1 MRVCSKC
8 GSPDNGTGV
17 CVNCK
22 STVFK
27 TIGNPCTN
35 VSNGVHNYS
44 GMPNQASNGQIVY
57 QQPPQIIHH
66 YNVSSAPQIPN
77 AGIAGAAAAGAAAG
91 SRNAVKVIVPIIIA
105 VIVALTAIIVP
116 VVVSNASTP
125 EKTLEKF
132 ETAYNNLD
140 YNSMMECFDSTIR
153 KAYDAG
159 DDLLGGLLGFSY
171 QSAADMLPFLSEVMG
186 IDDEMPQ
193 LHIEVINKREV
204 SNTSCMLDVMMSVT
218 EYGETYTED
227 FTIEMVKEDG
237 DWYIS
242 SDVLLDE
249 F

>member
-27 TIGNPCTN
+27 TIGNPYNN
-35 VSNGVHNYS
+35 VSNGVNNYS
-44 GMPNQASNGQIVY
+44 GIPNKISNGQIAY
-57 QQPPQIIHH
+57 QQSPQTVSR
-66 YNVSSAPQIPN
+66 YNVAPAPQIPN
-77 AGIAGAAAAGAAAG
+77 AAIAGAAAG
-91 SRNAVKVIVPIIIA
+91 SRSAVKIIVPIIIA
-105 VIVALTAIIVP
+105 IIVALTAIIVP
-116 VVVSNASTP
+116 VTMSNVSTP

-132 ETAYNNLD
+132 ETAYNDLD

-159 DDLLGGLLGFSY
+159 DDLLGGILGFSY

-204 SNTSCMLDVMMSVT
+204 SNASCMLDVMMSVT